1 MRIVYRKTIDYNAAK
16 NVERNF
22 MRKNR
27 DICMIFDSIGH
38 FKEHFLKS
46 VPGDYLK

>member
-1 MRIVYRKTIDYNAAK
+1 MCIVYRKTIDYNAAK

-22 MRKNR
+22 MQKNK
-27 DICMIFDSIGH
+27 DICMTFDNIGH
-38 FKEHFLKS
+38 VKKHFFKS